1 MKKIA
6 GDDGTAN
13 GTAVLEAVV
22 YCIIYPSF
30 MAHTSW
36 TGRAGKG
43 QPRKIPLSKYANVVK
58 LISDICCKADHDY
71 SHERCLDDFKY
82 KIIKYAHSKYS
93 VEKGVET
100 CNAQPIAPQHI
111 APQPVVC
118 VFIMRLFFMPLLI
131 RVRNFTMLRD
141 SQ

>member
-1 MKKIA
+1 
-6 GDDGTAN
+6 
-13 GTAVLEAVV
+13 
-22 YCIIYPSF
+22 

-58 LISDICCKADHDY
+58 LICDICCKADHDY

-82 KIIKYAHSKYS
+82 KIIKYAHSKFS

-100 CNAQPIAPQHI
+100 CNASQPIAPQPI
-111 APQPVVC
+111 APQPIAPQPAVC
-118 VFIMRLFFMPLLI
+118 ESDINYYTPNDPSYQYWQHPHQLFNYAHSISNNIDVPY
-131 RVRNFTMLRD
+131 
-141 SQ
+141 